1 MDNEI
6 LIQTFLRNVYH
17 NTEAQKIFEEFEKI
31 VCYVKHSQ
39 VTTFSN

>member
-17 NTEAQKIFEEFEKI
+17 NTEAQKIFEEFEI
-31 VCYVKHSQ
+31 NCMLR
-39 VTTFSN
+39 